1 MAGIERTSG
10 DWQDVPEGATVHWH
24 RCTFKGMAISKDR
37 AAAALRWDLLVEKVV
52 DCGYLMCNGKV
63 DKLSL
68 RDSLDRCGATVD
80 V

>member
-1 MAGIERTSG
+1 
-10 DWQDVPEGATVHWH
+10 
-24 RCTFKGMAISKDR
+24 MAISKDR